1 MVIEVLGGPELWLKL
16 EMVGGGVTVKNPPL
30 IGNGAPATVTT
41 TLPLVAPLGTATRML
56 VSLQLAGVAAVPLKA
71 TVLAPWAIPK
81 LVPVIVTFVP
91 IAPEFGLRF
100 EIEGR
105 TVKLRP
111 LLAIPPTVT
120 TTVPVVAPG
129 GTDATMLVA
138 LKFDGI
144 VAVPLKLTEI
154 AARAFPKF
162 APVIVI
168 GVPTGPDAGFRLV
181 MLGGGITAKTAP
193 LLAMPPTV
201 TTTFPVAAP
210 MGTGA
215 TMFVALQLVGVT
227 TVPLNATVLVPCTGP
242 KFAPLIATG
251 APIIPDVG
259 FRLVMVGIG
268 WVTVIVAVPV
278 FVLSATEVAVSV
290 TVGGLGTMDGAV

>member
-81 LVPVIVTFVP
+81 LVPVIV
-91 IAPEFGLRF
+91 
-100 EIEGR
+100 
-105 TVKLRP
+105 
-111 LLAIPPTVT
+111 
-120 TTVPVVAPG
+120 
-129 GTDATMLVA
+129 
-138 LKFDGI
+138 
-144 VAVPLKLTEI
+144 
-154 AARAFPKF
+154 
-162 APVIVI
+162 I

-201 TTTFPVAAP
+201 TMTFPVVAP

-251 APIIPDVG
+251 APIISDVG

-268 WVTVIVAVPV
+268 WVTVIVAVAV